1 MTNLSFLDAHC
12 DTLTTGEHYNQVHL
26 TEEQL
31 ARRGQ
36 VFAVCADGIMQPD
49 DSFFQQA
56 VSKLKAMPGTALC
69 RTADEME
76 QAFRHKQVAAILS
89 IEGADVVG
97 CDEKRLQRAYETG
110 VRIIGLTHNRY
121 NGLAGTNV
129 EEPELGLTESGRS
142 FAARAAELGMIL
154 DISHLSDRS
163 AEELLAAYH
172 GRVIASHSNARTLCG
187 HPRNLTDD
195 LFRQLLDAGGICGIN
210 LYTRFLTGSTHAK
223 VEDVIRHI
231 EYFRAMDDR
240 AEFALALGCD
250 FDGCAYLPDEI
261 QTSPAIYVLAEA
273 LLRRNYPEEMVNRL
287 FFENLYHFLQRT
299 LSR

>member
-1 MTNLSFLDAHC
+1 MNLSYFDAHC
-12 DTLTTGEHYNQVHL
+12 DTLTTGDLYHQVHL
-26 TEEQL
+26 SEERF

-36 VFAVCADGIMQPD
+36 IFAVCADGVMQAD

-56 VSKLKAMPGTALC
+56 VSKLSAMPGAVLC
-69 RTADEME
+69 RTGEAME
-76 QAFRHKQVAAILS
+76 QALQNKQIAAILS

-97 CDEKRLQRAYETG
+97 CDECRLHHAYETG
-110 VRIIGLTHNRY
+110 VRLIGLTHNRF

-129 EEPELGLTESGRS
+129 EESALGLTGRGRS
-142 FAARAAELGMIL
+142 FAAKAVELGMIL

-163 AEELLAAYH
+163 AAELLAAYP

-210 LYTRFLTGSTHAK
+210 LYTRFLTGGTQAK
-223 VEDVIRHI
+223 VEDAVRHI

-240 AEFALALGCD
+240 AESALALGCD

-261 QTSPAIYVLAEA
+261 QTSPAAYVLAEA
-273 LLRRNYPEEMVNRL
+273 LLQRNYPEETVNRL
-287 FFENLYHFLQRT
+287 FFDNLYHFLRRT
-299 LSR
+299 LPR